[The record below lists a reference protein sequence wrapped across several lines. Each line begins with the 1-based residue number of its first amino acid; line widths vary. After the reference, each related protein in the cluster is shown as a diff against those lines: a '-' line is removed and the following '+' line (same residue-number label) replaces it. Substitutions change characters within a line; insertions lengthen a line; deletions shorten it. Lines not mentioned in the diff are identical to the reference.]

1 MNASLAP
8 VGPAAL
14 VSRPRVRPQRRSA
27 ARAVLGG
34 SSDEFVATSKR
45 SGDDDGDT
53 PMAPFRAPPNLC
65 SSAASEARNVLRV
78 LREGAVAGD
87 PTTPRRVRVE
97 LPLPPADI
105 RTDEMRY
112 LGLHGQAADWS
123 GGMQQRL
130 RVTRTYVEENM
141 LDGYQWEYLGL
152 LDRDADGMAVWTC
165 GENMTVVTHPS
176 DVTMKFFLDLV
187 DGDYGERVARDDH
200 VLVVVNAF
208 WTGAGEKVGQPW
220 EFGLKARAKEVLAP
234 ATGDW
239 EKAYVARRVRS
250 AAGTE
255 GAFIFG
261 YFWLFLVIFGNLR
274 MRNLTDDVFCFTGT
288 LRRAWPGKWQLFD
301 AEGVRVIGEWHARRD
316 GEPSNREI
324 AETLNEAAGATEA
337 AGFNRSS
344 SDTSRDT
351 DVIT

>member
-14 VSRPRVRPQRRSA
+14 VSRPRVRPSRRSA

-45 SGDDDGDT
+45 SGDDGDT

-105 RTDEMRY
+105 RTDEMKY

-187 DGDYGERVARDDH
+187 DGEYGERVARDDH

-255 GAFIFG
+255 GTFIFGYFLVIFG
-261 YFWLFLVIFGNLR
+261 YFWLFLVIF
-274 MRNLTDDVFCFTGT
+274 VC
-288 LRRAWPGKWQLFD
+288 A
-301 AEGVRVIGEWHARRD
+301 V
-316 GEPSNREI
+316 
-324 AETLNEAAGATEA
+324 
-337 AGFNRSS
+337 
-344 SDTSRDT
+344 
-351 DVIT
+351 

>member
-1 MNASLAP
+1 
-8 VGPAAL
+8 
-14 VSRPRVRPQRRSA
+14 
-27 ARAVLGG
+27 
-34 SSDEFVATSKR
+34 
-45 SGDDDGDT
+45 
-53 PMAPFRAPPNLC
+53 
-65 SSAASEARNVLRV
+65 
-78 LREGAVAGD
+78 
-87 PTTPRRVRVE
+87 
-97 LPLPPADI
+97 
-105 RTDEMRY
+105 MRY

-187 DGDYGERVARDDH
+187 DGQYGERVARDDH

-234 ATGDW
+234 TTGDW

-255 GAFIFG
+255 GAFILVIFG
-261 YFWLFLVIFGNLR
+261 YFWLFLVIFVFAIR
-274 MRNLTDDVFCFTGT
+274 LTSCF
-288 LRRAWPGKWQLFD
+288 
-301 AEGVRVIGEWHARRD
+301 V
-316 GEPSNREI
+316 
-324 AETLNEAAGATEA
+324 
-337 AGFNRSS
+337 
-344 SDTSRDT
+344 
-351 DVIT
+351 

>member
-45 SGDDDGDT
+45 SGDDGDA

-187 DGDYGERVARDDH
+187 DGQYGERVARDDH

-255 GAFIFG
+255 GTFILVIFG
-261 YFWLFLVIFGNLR
+261 YFWLFLVIFVCAIR
-274 MRNLTDDVFCFTGT
+274 LTSCFVY
-288 LRRAWPGKWQLFD
+288 RD
-301 AEGVRVIGEWHARRD
+301 AA
-316 GEPSNREI
+316 PSV
-324 AETLNEAAGATEA
+324 AG
-337 AGFNRSS
+337 
-344 SDTSRDT
+344 
-351 DVIT
+351 